1 MNRIES
7 RDVMVNVTLSFI
19 LKVSWLDSCSAG
31 RSTACASF
39 ACRGWS
45 LTLCLLRLKAENVAR
60 LARERLADRIER
72 READRARLAGLEDR
86 EVGQRDSDPVGEIRQ
101 CHPAIVEQVVEL
113 DGDRHLTP
121 SLRGPRA

>member
-1 MNRIES
+1 MWPC
-7 RDVMVNVTLSFI
+7 LSFEDS
-19 LKVSWLDSCSAG
+19 LLDSHSAG
-31 RSTACASF
+31 RSSACASF
-39 ACRGWS
+39 ASRGRS
-45 LTLCLLRLKAENVAR
+45 LVFCLLRLKAENVAR

-86 EVGQRDSDPVGEIRQ
+86 EVGERDSDPVREVRQ

-121 SLRGPRA
+121 SLRGLRA